1 MSSMKE
7 FTGKVSILKKPKVSS
22 VVGTKRVQRRE
33 KNIGEILKMAI
44 NTITGKEIVDKD
56 VDNIIEKLGMKYEN
70 IPTMEQKIFLYSF
83 VSENIINIVDKGDE
97 EDINDILIKTKEII
111 NELDI
116 RTLSFNDIYESL
128 KLSFNIDDLEK
139 KKEEIK
145 EYIKN
150 YKKEELFPD
159 ISEQNIN
166 FNNLLNGMEN
176 LANQYNKEDTLTNNI
191 YNIFPSLDN
200 TRINYNIQKDI
211 FRNKPMVVKGFYKCK
226 KCQSERTVD
235 YQVQLRR
242 ADEPMTVT
250 IQCLDCKFSW
260 KIN

>member
-7 FTGKVSILKKPKVSS
+7 FTGKVSILKRPKVAS
-22 VVGTKRVQRRE
+22 VVGTKKVQRRE
-33 KNIGEILKMAI
+33 KNIGEILKLAI
-44 NTITGKEIVDKD
+44 NTITGKEVLDKD
-56 VDNIIEKLGMKYEN
+56 VNNIIEKLDMKYEN
-70 IPTMEQKIFLYSF
+70 IPTMEQKNFLYSF
-83 VSENIINIVDKGDE
+83 VTENITNIIDKPQDE
-97 EDINDILIKTKEII
+97 NLDEILLKTKEII

-128 KLSFNIDDLEK
+128 KLSFNIDDLENK
-139 KKEEIK
+139 KEDIKDYIKNFKKEEI
-145 EYIKN
+145 
-150 YKKEELFPD
+150 FPD

-166 FNNLLNGMEN
+166 FNKVLNEMEI
-176 LANQYNKEDTLTNNI
+176 LANKYNKDDTLTNNL
-191 YNIFPSLDN
+191 YNTFPSLDN
-200 TRINYNIQKDI
+200 IRTNYNIQKDI

-260 KIN
+260 KIS